1 MSTKKRSLIP
11 DRESLIETL
20 FRAGRENS
28 MATVMFH
35 TVVAEFMGLAPSDS
49 KTLDLLD
56 RSGPMSPSEIAAQ
69 TGLTAGSVTSL
80 VDRLEKKGFV
90 RRVRTS
96 KDRRSIVV
104 ELAAE
109 RLAAAVPLFDPFR
122 RSAEAL
128 VKDYSDS
135 DLEVIADFLK
145 GTRNGSVE
153 RRRRFGNPAIAGN
166 DPGYGSCPMREP
178 LDYSV
183 RPPHRSGCHCLIVRF
198 PSWPLSSI
206 VSGS

>member
-145 GTRNGSVE
+145 RNSE
-153 RRRRFGNPAIAGN
+153 RVRRETAAFRE
-166 DPGYGSCPMREP
+166 SCDRRE
-178 LDYSV
+178 
-183 RPPHRSGCHCLIVRF
+183 
-198 PSWPLSSI
+198 
-206 VSGS
+206 